1 MFKLLIKRMNANLWE
16 LHDQEEQKECN
27 DAYRAFWVDISNPP
41 VSHILAVESWR
52 VNLVLYALNVSE
64 AYGATVPE
72 NLPENQPQAKPLN
85 FSVKPH
91 MLKNWQELEKKALE
105 QASGPHGPTGPAD
118 TVDGTPKTY
127 WK

>member
-1 MFKLLIKRMNANLWE
+1 MFKLLIKRMNADLWE
-16 LHDQEEQKECN
+16 LHDQAEQQEYN
-27 DAYRAFWVDISNPP
+27 DAYKAFWDDIGNPP
-41 VSHILAVESWR
+41 ASHILAVESWR

-64 AYGATVPE
+64 HSHTRS
-72 NLPENQPQAKPLN
+72 QAKPLN
-85 FSVKPH
+85 FAIKPH
-91 MLKNWQELEKKALE
+91 MSQNWEELEKKTLE